1 MKNKNNYNR
10 LRKIRYQVLRDLGYS
25 VKEAQRL
32 RSRSLAWLDTSG
44 IRINQKSGKVIK
56 GKNYNKLLKS
66 YDIDDYVDRTKTIKN
81 DTVYSRWGM
90 LTNDERYRD
99 ETEKYVNYVRKTFGL
114 SNDQAHFFVYMMI
127 KNNLTFEEAREQL
140 LTSEAFE
147 MYDKNKARGLKEK
160 WNKSF

>member
-1 MKNKNNYNR
+1 MKNKSNYNR

-44 IRINQKSGKVIK
+44 IRVNQKSGKVIK
-56 GKNYNKLLKS
+56 GKNYKKLLKD
-66 YDIDDYVDRTKTIKN
+66 YDIDDYVDRTKSIKN

-90 LTNDERYRD
+90 LTNDERYQD
-99 ETEKYVNYVRKTFGL
+99 ETEKYVNYIRKTFGL
-114 SNDQAHFFVYMMI
+114 SNDQAHYFLYMMI
-127 KNNLTFEEAREQL
+127 SNNLTFDEAREQL

-147 MYDKNKARGLKEK
+147 MYDKNKARGLKR
-160 WNKSF
+160 

>member
-1 MKNKNNYNR
+1 MKNKSRYNR

-44 IRINQKSGKVIK
+44 IRINRKTGKVIK
-56 GKNYNKLLKS
+56 GKNYKKLLKT
-66 YDIDDYVDRTKTIKN
+66 YDIDDYVDRTKSIKN

-114 SNDQAHFFVYMMI
+114 SNDQAYFFVYMMI
-127 KNNLTFEEAREQL
+127 SNNLTFEEAREQL
-140 LTSEAFE
+140 LTSESFE
-147 MYDKNKARGLKEK
+147 MYDKNKARGLKGK
-160 WNKSF
+160 

>member
-1 MKNKNNYNR
+1 MKNKTKYNR

-44 IRINQKSGKVIK
+44 IRMNQKSGKVIK
-56 GKNYNKLLKS
+56 GKNYKKLLRD
-66 YDIDDYVDRTKTIKN
+66 YDIDDYVDRTKTIIN
-81 DTVYSRWGM
+81 DTGYTRWGM

-114 SNDQAHFFVYMMI
+114 SNDQAHYFLYMMI
-127 KNNLTFEEAREQL
+127 RNNLTFDEAREQL

-147 MYDKNKARGLKEK
+147 MYDKNKARRLKRK
-160 WNKSF
+160 

>member
-1 MKNKNNYNR
+1 MKNKTQYNR

-44 IRINQKSGKVIK
+44 VRISKTTGKVIK
-56 GKNYNKLLKS
+56 GKNYKKLLRD
-66 YDIDDYVDRTKTIKN
+66 YDIDDYVDRTKSIKN

-90 LTNDERYRD
+90 LTNDERYQD
-99 ETEKYVNYVRKTFGL
+99 ETEKYVNYIRKTFGL
-114 SNDQAHFFVYMMI
+114 SNDQAHYFLYMMI

-140 LTSEAFE
+140 LTSESFE
-147 MYDKNKARGLKEK
+147 MYDKNKARRLKRK
-160 WNKSF
+160 

>member
-1 MKNKNNYNR
+1 MKNKSRYNR

-32 RSRSLAWLDTSG
+32 RSRSLPWLDTSG
-44 IRINQKSGKVIK
+44 VRISKNTGKVIK
-56 GKNYNKLLKS
+56 GKNYQRLLKD
-66 YDIDDYVDRTKTIKN
+66 YDIDNYAERTKTIKN

-90 LTNDERYRD
+90 LTRDERYRD

-114 SNDQAHFFVYMMI
+114 SNDQAHYFVYMMI
-127 KNNLTFEEAREQL
+127 SNNLTFEEAREQL
-140 LTSEAFE
+140 LTSEQFE

-160 WNKSF
+160 

>member
-1 MKNKNNYNR
+1 MRDRSQYNR

-32 RSRSLAWLDTSG
+32 RSRSLPWLDTSG
-44 IRINQKSGKVIK
+44 IRINRKTGKVIK
-56 GKNYNKLLKS
+56 GKNYKKLLKT
-66 YDIDDYVDRTKTIKN
+66 YDIDDYVDRTKSIKN

-99 ETEKYVNYVRKTFGL
+99 ETEKYVHYVRKTFGL
-114 SNDQAHFFVYMMI
+114 SNDQAHYFVYMMI
-127 KNNLTFEEAREQL
+127 RNNLTFEEAREQL

-147 MYDKNKARGLKEK
+147 MYDKNKARGLKGK
-160 WNKSF
+160 